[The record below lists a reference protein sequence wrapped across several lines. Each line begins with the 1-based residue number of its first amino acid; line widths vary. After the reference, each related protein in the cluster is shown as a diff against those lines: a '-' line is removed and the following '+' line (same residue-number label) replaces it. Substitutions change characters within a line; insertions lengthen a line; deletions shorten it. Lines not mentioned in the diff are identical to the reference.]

1 MEVVLFLYILV
12 IFLVGYGVVSQ
23 ALLYKKLPA
32 TSENIF
38 QIIQRPYWQMYGE
51 LMLEQIEG
59 NFHRLCIS
67 MCLCLPYISDINDLD
82 GILIY
87 SYSFSFDTNF
97 IGTDIGCNATT
108 VVGNDGKLCPKNS
121 WLVLL
126 LLASYMLVTNI
137 LLINLL
143 IAVFR

>member
-59 NFHRLCIS
+59 NFQHLTSIDFAHQHIYF
-67 MCLCLPYISDINDLD
+67 CLI
-82 GILIY
+82 
-87 SYSFSFDTNF
+87 
-97 IGTDIGCNATT
+97 
-108 VVGNDGKLCPKNS
+108 
-121 WLVLL
+121 
-126 LLASYMLVTNI
+126 
-137 LLINLL
+137 
-143 IAVFR
+143 